1 MARTSISTSS
11 HGSSRTAARQVEPR
25 RRAGSSFKESTAR
38 RSRPSSR
45 GWATPWGSSEMNL
58 RKHELIGLRVEI
70 VRSED
75 PGLLGVAG
83 VVVDETRNTLLID
96 AAGRGKRAPTQGSRF
111 RFDVPGGAH
120 GDGDDVR

>member
-11 HGSSRTAARQVEPR
+11 HGSSRTATRRAEPR
-25 RRAGSSFKESTAR
+25 RRSGSSFKESTAR
-38 RSRPSSR
+38 RSRPSAR
-45 GWATPWGSSEMNL
+45 GWALPWGSSEMNL

-96 AAGRGKRAPTQGSRF
+96 AAGREKRIAQEGTRLAL
-111 RFDVPGGAH
+111 D
-120 GDGDDVR
+120 